1 MREFLKGL
9 GLDQETIDSIM
20 AEHGKVMTATTEKV
34 TELTGK
40 VNELTTENT
49 ELKKVDA
56 AALQNQIKDL
66 KAEKSAWE
74 TEKATLVSTHQSQL
88 DELETSNAIEL
99 AVLNSKTIDPISLKA
114 HLDMTKIKYNKEN
127 KSLDGFE
134 DQIKS
139 IKEARGYLFDDS
151 ATGASHGGLEGTRNT
166 LALDGALADHY
177 KEN

>member
-56 AALQNQIKDL
+56 TALQEQITALTAERDGL
-66 KAEKSAWE
+66 KE
-74 TEKATLVSTHQSQL
+74 THAN
-88 DELETSNAIEL
+88 ELKELQFNNALEL
-99 AVLNSKTIDPISLKA
+99 AVINSKTVDPVALKA
-114 HLDMTKIKYNKEN
+114 HLDTSKLKYNEETKAIEGIDEQLTGIRESY
-127 KSLDGFE
+127 K
-134 DQIKS
+134 
-139 IKEARGYLFDDS
+139 YLFTEKS
-151 ATGASHGGLEGTRNT
+151 TGGYQGNLGGNNSDTSLG
-166 LALDGALADHY
+166 GAL
-177 KEN
+177 KEYYEGGNV